1 MSNSGKE
8 QRRMDRFIVI
18 PFSTCRNGSSVD
30 VVDGGGKSG
39 KKPQGGGGEGGGAA
53 DHHRQ
58 HVAHIGWDGSTNT
71 TTSLRSWNRA
81 APPSSSSST
90 TTASTSSALAAPVT
104 SRRSRRRRGLS
115 CAAHVLPSAAAR
127 ANSHRPFL
135 FRPQL
140 PEPCL
145 RHRAAPFSPA
155 GRRAPLPL
163 RRTWREDRAER

>member
-18 PFSTCRNGSSVD
+18 PFSSTCRNGSSVD

-39 KKPQGGGGEGGGAA
+39 KKPQVMLCACLGGGGEGGGAA

-81 APPSSSSST
+81 APRSSSSST
-90 TTASTSSALAAPVT
+90 TTASTSSALAASAT
-104 SRRSRRRRGLS
+104 SRRSRRRRGLG
-115 CAAHVLPSAAAR
+115 CAAPVLPSAAAR
-127 ANSHRPFL
+127 ANSHCPFL
-135 FRPQL
+135 LRP
-140 PEPCL
+140 
-145 RHRAAPFSPA
+145 
-155 GRRAPLPL
+155 
-163 RRTWREDRAER
+163 